1 MDVLVVEDDSS
12 GRRAFVKLL
21 NRSGYKVRA
30 VNNGA
35 EAFEALFDADYRAIV
50 CDIKMPELSG
60 RGFYEQLEAVFPH
73 LARRVLFV
81 TAYAADPEIH
91 RFLVNS
97 GQPFLEKPYDVE
109 EFTRTVNNLAT
120 AL

>member
-21 NRSGYKVRA
+21 NRAGYRVRA

-35 EAFEALFDADYRAIV
+35 EAFDALFDADYRVIV
-50 CDIKMPELSG
+50 CDIRMPELSG
-60 RGFYEQLEAVFPH
+60 RGFYEQLEATFPH

-91 RFLVNS
+91 RFLTNS

-109 EFTRTVNNLAT
+109 EFNRRVDAV
-120 AL
+120 AAAS